1 MKHKYAIAL
10 SMVAGFAL
18 GATAV
23 QSLHAQAKPPAY
35 TISEITVT
43 DNNGYMKEF
52 VPPAAKT
59 VQAAGGKYVVRGGK
73 AVSWQGA
80 PPASRVVVL
89 QWENVDKAQAWFDSP
104 GRKEAQAIGNKYAT
118 FRTFVIE
125 GVTP

>member
-18 GATAV
+18 GAAAV

-80 PPASRVVVL
+80 PPRQPRCCSSMG
-89 QWENVDKAQAWFDSP
+89 EC
-104 GRKEAQAIGNKYAT
+104 G
-118 FRTFVIE
+118 
-125 GVTP
+125 